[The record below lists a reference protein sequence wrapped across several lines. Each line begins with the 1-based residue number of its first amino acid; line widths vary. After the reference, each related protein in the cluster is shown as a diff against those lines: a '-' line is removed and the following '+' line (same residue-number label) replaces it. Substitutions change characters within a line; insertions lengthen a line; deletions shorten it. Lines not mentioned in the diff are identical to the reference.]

1 LAADGFGTIARAG
14 YWMPAIA
21 SLAEA
26 CAALG
31 DARRAEE
38 LYALLLPYAGRTVV
52 VNRGDAC
59 DGAVDRH
66 LGLLATTMER
76 FAEAE
81 RHFEQAIALNA
92 RLGARLLVAHTERD
106 LTEMLRR
113 RGTDDRRARGLLD
126 RAIRTY
132 RTLELPHHAERAA
145 ARMTAAP
152 RVVRNV
158 FRCEGDVWTIG
169 FDEHALRLKDTK
181 GLRYLARLIGDPGQE
196 YHVIDLAGAADVRQA
211 EVTPAPDQQA
221 RTAYRRRLEDV
232 REQLEEAERFNDVA
246 RATALRDEMSAIA
259 IELAGAYG
267 LRGARARG
275 GAERIRKA
283 VTKCIRDQIAK
294 IGTAHAV
301 LGRHLAN
308 AVRTGTFCA
317 YVPEKPVDW
326 EL

>member
-1 LAADGFGTIARAG
+1 
-14 YWMPAIA
+14 
-21 SLAEA
+21 
-26 CAALG
+26 
-31 DARRAEE
+31 
-38 LYALLLPYAGRTVV
+38 
-52 VNRGDAC
+52 
-59 DGAVDRH
+59 
-66 LGLLATTMER
+66 MER
-76 FAEAE
+76 FADAE
-81 RHFEQAIALNA
+81 RHFAQAVALNA

-106 LTEMLRR
+106 LAELLRR
-113 RGTDDRRARGLLD
+113 RGTADRRARGLLE

-145 ARMTAAP
+145 ARTTASPQVA
-152 RVVRNV
+152 RNV
-158 FRCEGDVWTIG
+158 FRREGDVWTIG
-169 FDEHALRLKDTK
+169 FDERALRLKDTK
-181 GLRYLARLIGDPGQE
+181 GLRYLARLIGHPGQE
-196 YHVIDLAGAADVRQA
+196 YHVIDLAGAADVHQA

-246 RATALRDEMSAIA
+246 RATALREEMNAIA
-259 IELAGAYG
+259 IELAGVYG

-294 IGTAHAV
+294 IATTHAV